1 MIGEYNNII
10 VKELAPL
17 LLGYPASLLQ
27 QVGYPASLLQ
37 QVGYPASLL
46 QQVEYPAS
54 LLQKVEIRVSVFFA
68 RKCILNMYNYIMSN
82 FEP

>member
-17 LLGYPASLLQ
+17 LL
-27 QVGYPASLLQ
+27 GYPASLLQ

>member
-27 QVGYPASLLQ
+27 P
-37 QVGYPASLL
+37 VGYPASLL

>member
-17 LLGYPASLLQ
+17 LL
-27 QVGYPASLLQ
+27 GYPASLLQ

-82 FEP
+82 FEH

>member
-37 QVGYPASLL
+37 QV
-46 QQVEYPAS
+46 EYPAS
-54 LLQKVEIRVSVFFA
+54 LLQKVEIRVSVFFCA
-68 RKCILNMYNYIMSN
+68 EMYSKHV
-82 FEP
+82 